1 MSASR
6 VLQWEAPGCLRVW
19 RVRWGADGFEWSD
32 PAGDYAPETLGLEDS
47 GDESVLTVA
56 HRCAMR
62 STKRWAR
69 GARTSDVFSI
79 MDVLVDLAEAIG
91 DPGFDP
97 GALQVQEAVR
107 LAYWRCRYELADRAG
122 YYLDC
127 PACSAR
133 ALTSCR
139 NRSNG
144 TPIVSTHDERLAA
157 LARRVGYL
165 AEPTPTE
172 AGA

>member
-1 MSASR
+1 
-6 VLQWEAPGCLRVW
+6 
-19 RVRWGADGFEWSD
+19 VRGGAGGFAWSD
-32 PAGDYAPETLGLEDS
+32 PAADYAPAILGLEDS
-47 GDESVLTVA
+47 GGESVLTVA

-69 GARTSDVFSI
+69 GATTSDVFSV

-107 LAYWRCRYELADRAG
+107 LAYWRCHYELADRAR

-127 PACSAR
+127 PVCGAPAP
-133 ALTSCR
+133 TSCR

-144 TPIVSTHDERLAA
+144 TPIASTHDERLAA
-157 LARRVGYL
+157 LARRAGYL
-165 AEPTPTE
+165 AD
-172 AGA
+172 